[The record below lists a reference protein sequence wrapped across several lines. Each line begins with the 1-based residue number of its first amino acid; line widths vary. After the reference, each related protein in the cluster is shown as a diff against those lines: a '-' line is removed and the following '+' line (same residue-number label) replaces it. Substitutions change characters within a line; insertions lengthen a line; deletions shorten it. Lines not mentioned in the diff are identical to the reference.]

1 MTSKMPKPV
10 YQIIFSLLLLAFT
23 VAACNNEKKEEKKE
37 TVEDTTTVKP
47 VEPMPPVVDTTKMDT
62 ASTRPV
68 KDPN

>member
-47 VEPMPPVVDTTKMDT
+47 MPPVSDTTKMDT
-62 ASTRPV
+62 ATTRPV